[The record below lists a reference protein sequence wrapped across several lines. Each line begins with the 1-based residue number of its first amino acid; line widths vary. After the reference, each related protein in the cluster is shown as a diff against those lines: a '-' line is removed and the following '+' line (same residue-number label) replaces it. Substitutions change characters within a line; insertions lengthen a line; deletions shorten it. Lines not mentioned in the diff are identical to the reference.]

1 MYETVFLEFIGLSLV
16 GIGLSSIVNL
26 FIPEDIVNWQTIVF
40 PPTIMSAIY
49 CIAKAVENGYG
60 EDAVDD

>member
-1 MYETVFLEFIGLSLV
+1 MKQFFLELIGLSVV
-16 GIGLSSIVNL
+16 GIVLLCIVSL
-26 FIPEDIVNWQTIVF
+26 FVPKDIVNWQTIVF
-40 PPTIMSAIY
+40 PPVIMSAIY

>member
-1 MYETVFLEFIGLSLV
+1 MKQFFLEFIGLSLV

-49 CIAKAVENGYG
+49 CIAKAVESGYG